1 MLYFCWFWSRV
12 IRLAVYTIR
21 SRKKETRRA
30 DALTRQL
37 EARFSGRFQ
46 PATSRKIAV
55 SYGIYNP
62 MICDSF
68 ARLDGRTTT
77 AEEKRRYMLYF
88 VCSSLFDDFTDY
100 GLITPEELEE
110 ISFHRD
116 RYLAESFDEKVFLYA
131 HEELW
136 KVVEQKDAYDRVT
149 RELFEAQRQSRLQA
163 GGRLADDALFN
174 VTSAKGGNSVLLCR
188 YYLQREASP
197 REEACWYQIGV
208 LIQLTNDLFDIHK
221 DLKEGFSTPANRMR
235 NAYEF
240 ERYFTGQI
248 MEMKR
253 RIAALPVSRRRRQDF
268 SLSMAGIYAFGLIA
282 LRQLRRIQGT
292 AEHLPDLSTL
302 SRKDLVIDMEKPANL
317 ARWFRYSYR
326 YAALG

>member
-12 IRLAVYTIR
+12 IHLAFHTIR
-21 SRKKETRRA
+21 SRKRETRRA
-30 DALTRQL
+30 DALIRQL
-37 EARFSGRFQ
+37 EARFAGRFQ

-62 MICDSF
+62 MICDCF
-68 ARLDGRTTT
+68 ARLDGRSTTP
-77 AEEKRRYMLYF
+77 EEKRRYMLYF

-100 GLITPEELEE
+100 GLITPGQLED
-110 ISFHRD
+110 ISFHPED
-116 RYLAESFDEKVFLYA
+116 YHPESFDEKVFLYA

-136 KVVEQKDAYDRVT
+136 KAVEQKDAYDRVT
-149 RELFEAQRQSRLQA
+149 RALFEAQRQSRLQA
-163 GGRLADDALFN
+163 GGHLGDEALYK

-188 YYLQREASP
+188 YYLQRNASP
-197 REEACWYQIGV
+197 QEEACWYQIGV
-208 LIQLTNDLFDIHK
+208 LIQLTNDLYDIHK

-235 NAYEF
+235 SAYGF
-240 ERYFTGQI
+240 EKYFTGQI

-253 RIAALPVSRRRRQDF
+253 RIAALPVSRRRRQNF

-282 LRQLRRIQGT
+282 LHQLKGIQGA
-292 AEHLPDLSTL
+292 AEQLPDLSTL

-326 YAALG
+326 YATLG